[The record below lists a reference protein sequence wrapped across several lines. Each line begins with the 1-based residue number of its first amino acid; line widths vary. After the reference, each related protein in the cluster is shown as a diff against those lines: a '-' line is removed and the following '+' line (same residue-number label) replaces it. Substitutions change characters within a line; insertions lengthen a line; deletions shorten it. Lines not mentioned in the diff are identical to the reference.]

1 MRLATLV
8 SRSARKLA
16 ALALVAAA
24 TLAMTTPT
32 RGGQPDLADLLDDWF
47 TWAFG
52 GNHPDHDGRVKF
64 LPLPA
69 GAPVDDGT
77 GTFDDPVT
85 LRGEIDVTL
94 KKNQS
99 FVLPLAAW
107 TREVYGDGTIDPAVP
122 DSVFLDSHLV
132 LKIDGKTV
140 LDSATDD
147 LSAYYVPTTALDRP
161 VQYAEPTSYGSV
173 GLVGFQGIGI
183 ELPPLPVGEHTMT
196 LSSEVFA
203 VVADANHPVNTG
215 MYFENTWNI
224 TVRK

>member
-8 SRSARKLA
+8 SRPARKLA
-16 ALALVAAA
+16 ALALVATAA
-24 TLAMTTPT
+24 LAMTAPA
-32 RGGQPDLADLLDDWF
+32 RGGPSDLPDLLDDWF

-52 GNHPDHDGRVKF
+52 GKHPDHDGRVQF

-69 GAPVDDGT
+69 GTPVDGGT

-122 DSVFLDSHLV
+122 DSVFVDSHLV

-140 LDSATDD
+140 LDSARDD
-147 LSAYYVPTTALDRP
+147 LSAYYVPTIALDRP
-161 VQYAEPTSYGSV
+161 VKYAEPTSYGSV

-196 LSSEVFA
+196 LCSEVFA
-203 VVADANHPVNTG
+203 VVPDANHPVNTG
-215 MYFENTWNI
+215 EFFENTWNI